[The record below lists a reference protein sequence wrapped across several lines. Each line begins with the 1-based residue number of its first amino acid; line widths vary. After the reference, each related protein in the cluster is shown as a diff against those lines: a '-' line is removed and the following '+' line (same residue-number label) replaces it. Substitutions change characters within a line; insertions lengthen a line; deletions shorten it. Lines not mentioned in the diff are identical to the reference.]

1 MTDLTN
7 TKDDSAV
14 IKERPRKQLKKTKS
28 ATCISET
35 PLFAPHPRL
44 LKKGFKSTAVA
55 EFVELTGIVSVFMI
69 ITGSLHSLNTIRG
82 RHGRDRIVVGFITTY
97 AISAHHH

>member
-1 MTDLTN
+1 LTDLTN
-7 TKDDSAV
+7 TKDDLAV

-28 ATCISET
+28 DTCISET

-44 LKKGFKSTAVA
+44 FKKGFKSTAVE

-69 ITGSLHSLNTIRG
+69 ITAIL
-82 RHGRDRIVVGFITTY
+82 VVFT
-97 AISAHHH
+97 H